1 MDFTTLYNQ
10 LITDFNL
17 NNLSDE
23 DKKVM
28 LIEVSKTI
36 QKQFLIDVYDIL
48 GKEKFDALQASANMG
63 EEFYATTLKHLLPA
77 YEEVFQA
84 SKMKVV
90 TSFNSQNLENRT

>member
-1 MDFTTLYNQ
+1 MDFTKLYNQ
-10 LITDFNL
+10 LIADFNL
-17 NNLSDE
+17 TDLSDE
-23 DKKVM
+23 DKKSM
-28 LIEVSKTI
+28 IIEVSKTI

-90 TSFNSQNLENRT
+90 TAFNQHSTSSV

>member
-1 MDFTTLYNQ
+1 MDFTKLYNQ
-10 LITDFNL
+10 LIEDFNL
-17 NNLSDE
+17 TNLSDE
-23 DKKVM
+23 DKKEM
-28 LIEVSKTI
+28 LLEVSKTI
-36 QKQFLIDVYDIL
+36 QKQYLIDVYDIL

-90 TSFNSQNLENRT
+90 SAFNNK

>member
-17 NNLSDE
+17 TNLSDE
-23 DKKVM
+23 DKKEM
-28 LIEVSKTI
+28 LLEVSKTI
-36 QKQFLIDVYDIL
+36 QKQFLIDVYDNL

-90 TSFNSQNLENRT
+90 TAFNNK

>member
-23 DKKVM
+23 DKKDM

-90 TSFNSQNLENRT
+90 TAFNKETVSSV

>member
-23 DKKVM
+23 DKKDM

-90 TSFNSQNLENRT
+90 TAFNKETKI